1 MNDFLY
7 DCKVNIIFFICAI
20 SPRKIAILNRIYYL
34 CSEVAHHGQQQDI
47 STEALCLFLC
57 SENVRNFHL
66 SARERQ
72 SVFRAVGVDCTHLSP
87 FCTIG
92 NSHDRRNTK
101 CGIKQPTLFC
111 FSSPL
116 NSSSAWEEVT
126 EGRRRGIRGRVC
138 DQKKGASLT
147 KMGQKTYKLCQ
158 MQLNAIKSF
167 HYKHRQG

>member
-101 CGIKQPTLFC
+101 RGIKQPTLL
-111 FSSPL
+111 SSP
-116 NSSSAWEEVT
+116 NPFHWGVRGGGGT
-126 EGRRRGIRGRVC
+126 PKRGITHTVH
-138 DQKKGASLT
+138 QKNRR
-147 KMGQKTYKLCQ
+147 KTHKLCQ